1 MDADLLRII
10 VQTSADE
17 PEPIRSDEPE
27 PIRCQYPAMQLIGLV
42 LLIHHAAEKEG
53 DNPSFFAFTDI
64 PFYTLPY

>member
-10 VQTSADE
+10 VQTSA
-17 PEPIRSDEPE
+17 DEPE

-53 DNPSFFAFTDI
+53 DNPSFFAFTDV